1 MSDRLYEKTLTR
13 AFRLLAAKSRSVSEL
28 RERLREK
35 EWAGE
40 EVVERVIA
48 RVQELGYLS
57 DEKFAESFVNS
68 RLSVRPLGRQRL
80 RRELQKRK
88 VSAKVAEQALDEVLT
103 ERSEESLIDHA
114 IEKRLRLRGL
124 PSSPVETKKLYDH
137 LLRLGFSY
145 DLVMRKVKQV
155 GKHIDVREED

>member
-1 MSDRLYEKTLTR
+1 MNDKLYERTLAR

-40 EVVERVIA
+40 EVVDRVIA

-88 VSAKVAEQALDEVLT
+88 VPTKVAEQALDEALT
-103 ERSEESLIDHA
+103 ERSEDSLIDRA
-114 IEKRLRLRGL
+114 IEKRLRLRGV
-124 PSSPVETKKLYDH
+124 PASPAETKKLYDH

-145 DLVMRKVKQV
+145 DLVMRKVRQI
-155 GKHIDVREED
+155 GRHPETSENE